1 MHLTNYKM
9 FNKTFGKYYPSS
21 KSTNSCHFCELLS
34 IQFLPPRFFFF
45 YFFEDKRANCLT
57 TDNREGDNDDVAGQD
72 WHFYSTTMTVTLTFS
87 RSSIRIDT
95 SIQLAV

>member
-1 MHLTNYKM
+1 M

-34 IQFLPPRFFFF
+34 IQFLPPRFFF

-57 TDNREGDNDDVAGQD
+57 TDNHEGDNDDVAGQD
-72 WHFYSTTMTVTLTFS
+72 
-87 RSSIRIDT
+87 
-95 SIQLAV
+95 